1 MRKEVGLT
9 TYNEGDCIFAK
20 MRGYKYWPERVEKRV
35 TSNRFHIY
43 FYGTNKRAV
52 TNAYNVVKYLE
63 NKKKYGSRTMSSS
76 SSFNKPLVEI

>member
-43 FYGTNKRAV
+43 FYGTNQRAV
-52 TNAYNVVKYLE
+52 MNA
-63 NKKKYGSRTMSSS
+63 
-76 SSFNKPLVEI
+76 